1 MAFSWLA
8 NADNT
13 FDDIRTN
20 STFAAQLMAQWR
32 TNGTGLLGLGP
43 ANLIG
48 WFRANSSL
56 LESLGAQDPSA
67 GPTSA
72 HFELIPVVRD
82 SVCCYLSSV
91 P

>member
-20 STFAAQLMAQWR
+20 STFAAQLMAQWQ